1 MPDRAGTL
9 PSNNTMVD
17 FLLIYLL
24 PTIARTTFKMGFVIF
39 CSKPNLT
46 TLTVTLDNKLILRQA
61 FKGKQVNEKLRKYCA
76 KYGAESH
83 MPVLMRSVFGN
94 DCIEEVT
101 HELDRDLYD
110 RLGLEENVSLRYQY
124 TMLNKKNEQPK
135 IGPSSNLSHPL
146 QNCLT
151 RISFQAYYKT
161 SREDLSSRLAA
172 YEKSRRENEEEFS
185 MWDTRIKALLRKDGP
200 KITNIIALEL
210 GSHHIVNPDVES
222 KEMDPGTG
230 MKLALLMHMRRILS
244 RKSPSRPRQNTY
256 MLTTVSAQEGKL
268 LPCFIQDPTYSRF
281 DKEFL
286 KGNAFNVVDDPDAFS
301 MINANSLVM
310 NMDNE
315 VSRLWWICEG
325 TWPAVLITE
334 NHWVDKK
341 READFVSQP
350 PYMLPGLNKMFEAYE
365 RDEEFDQSWFYCE
378 KGILNIY
385 IRKDEATPA
394 LTQ

>member
-1 MPDRAGTL
+1 
-9 PSNNTMVD
+9 
-17 FLLIYLL
+17 
-24 PTIARTTFKMGFVIF
+24 MGFVIF

-185 MWDTRIKALLRKDGP
+185 I
-200 KITNIIALEL
+200 
-210 GSHHIVNPDVES
+210 HHIVNPDVES

-244 RKSPSRPRQNTY
+244 P
-256 MLTTVSAQEGKL
+256 QEGKL